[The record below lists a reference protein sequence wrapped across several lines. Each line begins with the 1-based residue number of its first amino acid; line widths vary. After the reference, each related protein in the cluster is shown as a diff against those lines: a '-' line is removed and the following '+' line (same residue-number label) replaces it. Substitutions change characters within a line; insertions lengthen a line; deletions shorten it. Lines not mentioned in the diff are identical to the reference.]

1 MTVLFTEESR
11 SIKRPVKV
19 SSDAI
24 KAIIGSIGNGNVGQ
38 LKSNIRL
45 LCAQAFLNGI
55 KTDGH
60 IEITYQMLPA
70 NIKSGILPM
79 SQTREDIALISRY
92 IEKGLYVTPSSKS
105 KLPRESEDEPFNL
118 YQMVE
123 NKVNMLKRE
132 GIAEELI
139 QQIVVADVNTYVKT
153 FYNQK
158 DDISLSVYDRLLKII
173 DADMVEFAQ
182 QVVSLVERYIKLVS
196 RERFYM
202 RLVCI

>member
-1 MTVLFTEESR
+1 MCA
-11 SIKRPVKV
+11 SI
-19 SSDAI
+19 
-24 KAIIGSIGNGNVGQ
+24 
-38 LKSNIRL
+38 
-45 LCAQAFLNGI
+45 FNGI

-139 QQIVVADVNTYVKT
+139 QQIVVADVNTYVKL
-153 FYNQK
+153 F
-158 DDISLSVYDRLLKII
+158 II
-173 DADMVEFAQ
+173 K
-182 QVVSLVERYIKLVS
+182 R
-196 RERFYM
+196 
-202 RLVCI
+202 

>member
-1 MTVLFTEESR
+1 MCA
-11 SIKRPVKV
+11 SI
-19 SSDAI
+19 
-24 KAIIGSIGNGNVGQ
+24 
-38 LKSNIRL
+38 
-45 LCAQAFLNGI
+45 FNGI

-196 RERFYM
+196 RERFLYAFGLHLSSLFN
-202 RLVCI
+202 RIKGKQNLHNALEGTIDTNSIEFKLATK

>member
-1 MTVLFTEESR
+1 MCT
-11 SIKRPVKV
+11 SI
-19 SSDAI
+19 
-24 KAIIGSIGNGNVGQ
+24 
-38 LKSNIRL
+38 
-45 LCAQAFLNGI
+45 FNGI

-158 DDISLSVYDRLLKII
+158 MIFLYLFMI
-173 DADMVEFAQ
+173 D
-182 QVVSLVERYIKLVS
+182 Y
-196 RERFYM
+196 
-202 RLVCI
+202 

>member
-1 MTVLFTEESR
+1 
-11 SIKRPVKV
+11 
-19 SSDAI
+19 
-24 KAIIGSIGNGNVGQ
+24 
-38 LKSNIRL
+38 
-45 LCAQAFLNGI
+45 
-55 KTDGH
+55 
-60 IEITYQMLPA
+60 
-70 NIKSGILPM
+70 M

-196 RERFYM
+196 RERFLYAFG
-202 RLVCI
+202 LHLS